1 MRLLATPAVSLHYLL
16 ALTAIAISAAGVA
29 HSQSLSSMP
38 NANNNNRDIQ
48 RRQLVE
54 QVNDQHSRDQA
65 QVAKFMEAIKSRK
78 DLYPDFDKV
87 VLHGNAPV
95 TSSMLALM
103 SESPYAADIAYYLGQ
118 HQEQSGA
125 IAKMPQQQARSAI
138 KQIEAA
144 AAATNPIRN

>member
-54 QVNDQHSRDQA
+54 
-65 QVAKFMEAIKSRK
+65 
-78 DLYPDFDKV
+78 
-87 VLHGNAPV
+87 
-95 TSSMLALM
+95 
-103 SESPYAADIAYYLGQ
+103 
-118 HQEQSGA
+118 
-125 IAKMPQQQARSAI
+125 
-138 KQIEAA
+138 
-144 AAATNPIRN
+144 